1 MFRVLLPV
9 DESETRTRDAIDV
22 VTSLPGDPEEYEIT
36 ILNVNEDTQQPWIAE
51 LETFRE
57 ADEEGLLPETFEM
70 AKDLLEAEGYTVNQ
84 KWEVGEAADEIVKT
98 ARYADV
104 DHIVLSGRKKSAT
117 KKVLFGSVAQ
127 QVLLNSDRPVTL
139 TMSD

>member
-1 MFRVLLPV
+1 MFSVLLPV
-9 DESETRTRDAIDV
+9 DESETRTRNAVDV
-22 VTSLPGDPEEYEIT
+22 VTSLPGDPDEIEVT

-51 LETFRE
+51 IETFRE
-57 ADEEGLLPETFEM
+57 ADDEGLLPDTVKLARE
-70 AKDLLEAEGYTVNQ
+70 LLEDAGYTVEQ

-104 DHIVLSGRKKSAT
+104 DHIVISGRKKSAT

-127 QVLLNSDRPVTL
+127 QVLLNADRPVTL
-139 TMSD
+139 TMTD